1 MALEDKDIKQISDA
15 IKSGIENSFKD
26 IGDSF
31 NQVAER
37 LKIIA
42 RQQERNIPDA
52 SLGYRGG
59 SFGRSSFD
67 MTLEEKI
74 RRAERGNA
82 LQYKDTKTSTSA
94 RRVLNGINEP
104 KRQLEYKKND
114 VEEAI
119 EHYRNTIDE
128 LKKTYN
134 LLGQSDAE
142 ILDGAKEKFSE
153 LSEEVDKLKDK
164 LEEIKN
170 TDFTEAFDFDENG
183 EVLSANIDK
192 VKELKEHFKD
202 ISLTEE
208 DIESIA
214 RDQKAGKEDLY
225 AITSKLNGLENKRR
239 DVGEAI
245 SNVYDNQTDALREQA
260 RYADLAINTMKEG
273 VSQISRGFGK
283 LKNLALDL
291 AEGWRKVDQASA
303 NFAKNVGVGSKGL
316 IALRKNTIDMVANKG
331 IGLNYGIG
339 MDELINITQ
348 NYSKVTGRNVGMTA
362 EDIETGAAMSRL
374 MGDKGGEFATALE
387 NFGLSYTE
395 AGKRAGKMFSDASKA
410 GLSFEKYSENFLK
423 NIKLAQNYTFRDG
436 LKGLERMAK
445 KATEIRLDM
454 QQVASFADK
463 VRTLQGAV
471 ETSAQLQVLGGPF
484 AQFSDPL
491 GMLNEGLNDIESLL
505 DRFNRMTG
513 GLSNF
518 NEKTGQ
524 VEVSTFNRE
533 RLRAAAQAMGMN
545 YDQVMESV
553 QEQGRRNFVEAQ
565 LKSGGRKFT
574 DEQREFLMNTATVQN
589 GQAQMS
595 FLDKNGNRVTK
606 NVNELT
612 AGDIEQAKAQNQS
625 DSDNIKSIAKATMSF
640 NEKVEGVKKTIEAIK
655 AKGIEPVMDWLNT
668 KLGKAQEYLNLI
680 KIAVIGIAGATALIG
695 VGKIGG
701 GLINTGRGAVNF
713 LHAGRYFRNTGGLAG
728 NLVSRTRF
736 GRGFNIGAAGRGGL
750 AGNSAGVRFSQ
761 TNWGQGIINNKSF
774 GGGNAARGLAKAGG
788 IAAGGILALGEA
800 GIAYHRSKKLD
811 KEYNDIAKEGKIK
824 KGSAEDEELIREK
837 YGKKGANWGRAAGTA
852 VGTALNFIPG
862 VGPILG
868 IALTGIIG
876 EVGASIG
883 QAIGRNSDKKI
894 KKELEERKQEA
905 IVEQGLHNTLRRAGF
920 DLKGGYEKTEYQQ
933 IMSVI
938 NRGGDNTITKEE
950 FETLPEELRKK
961 MMENGDVSLFPDLE
975 GFAIENASVDAEN
988 MTVNAASINI
998 NGEPYS
1004 KKARGGLL
1012 NGPSHAQGGMP
1023 ILGSNIEV
1031 EGGEYVV
1038 NKHATREHL
1047 GLLNAINKMGSGG
1060 TVEIK
1065 PRTDTS
1071 INPVRVL
1078 PSTTSTTNSTS
1089 TNETHVAPVDVNIN
1103 GKIELVGGNGKTADL
1118 SELMRDP
1125 VFIRQITNLIEQQMI
1140 FNNRGARYTDKFR
1153 S

>member
-1 MALEDKDIKQISDA
+1 MALDDKEIKQISDA
-15 IKSGIENSFKD
+15 IKTGIEDSFKG
-26 IGDSF
+26 IGESF

-37 LKIIA
+37 LKIIT

-59 SFGRSSFD
+59 RFGRSSFD
-67 MTLEEKI
+67 LTFEEKL
-74 RRAERGNA
+74 RRAERDNA

-94 RRVLNGINEP
+94 RRLLNGINEP
-104 KRQLEYKKND
+104 NRQLRYKRSD

-119 EHYRNTIDE
+119 EHYRKTIDE

-153 LSEEVDKLKDK
+153 LGEEVDKLKDK

-214 RDQKAGKEDLY
+214 KDQKAGKEELY
-225 AITSKLNGLENKRR
+225 AITSKLNGLENERKN
-239 DVGEAI
+239 VGEAI
-245 SNVYDNQTDALREQA
+245 SKVYNDQTDALREQA
-260 RYADLAINTMKEG
+260 RYADLAVSTMKQG
-273 VSQISRGFGK
+273 VSGMKNGFNQ
-283 LKNLALDL
+283 LKQL
-291 AEGWRKVDQASA
+291 AEGWRKVDQSSA

-316 IALRKNTIDMVANKG
+316 VALRKNTMDMVANKG

-491 GMLNEGLNDIESLL
+491 GMLNEGLQDMEGLL
-505 DRFNRMTG
+505 DRFNKMTG

-524 VEVSTFNRE
+524 VEVTAFNRE

-553 QEQGRRNFVEAQ
+553 QEQGRRNFVESQ
-565 LKSGGRKFT
+565 LKAGGRKFT

-640 NEKVEGVKKTIEAIK
+640 NEKWEGVQKMAEAVK
-655 AKGIEPVMDWLNT
+655 AKAVEPIMDWLNT
-668 KLGKAQEYLNLI
+668 KLGKAQEHLNFI
-680 KIAVIGIAGATALIG
+680 KIAVATIAGATALMGI
-695 VGKIGG
+695 GKIGG
-701 GLINTGRGAVNF
+701 GLINSGRGVVNF

-728 NLVSRTRF
+728 TVGNAGRLFRAGAGGKATMLPNGGGIF
-736 GRGFNIGAAGRGGL
+736 GKMGSFINKPLGRIAPKALGGGTQLGGAIGSIGAA
-750 AGNSAGVRFSQ
+750 AAIAGVA
-761 TNWGQGIINNKSF
+761 TGLIKGQQKVN
-774 GGGNAARGLAKAGG
+774 
-788 IAAGGILALGEA
+788 E
-800 GIAYHRSKKLD
+800 SKQAISNRD
-811 KEYNDIAKEGKIK
+811 KDIAIGKIK
-824 KGSAEDEELIREK
+824 KGSEEDREATIAADK
-837 YGKKGANWGRAAGTA
+837 RRREGRGEQIGAVAGTA
-852 VGTALNFIPG
+852 IGAVIA
-862 VGPILG
+862 GPIG
-868 IALTGIIG
+868 AA
-876 EVGASIG
+876 VGAWAGKELGKWIG
-883 QAIGRNSDKKI
+883 GATGKK
-894 KKELEERKQEA
+894 KQQKELEERKQEA
-905 IVEQGLHNTLRRAGF
+905 IVEQGLHNSLRRAGF
-920 DLKGGYEKTEYQQ
+920 DLKGGYEKSEYQQ

-1038 NKHATREHL
+1038 NKQATKDNL
-1047 GLLNAINKMGSGG
+1047 GLLNVINKMGSGG
-1060 TVEIK
+1060 VVEIK

-1089 TNETHVAPVDVNIN
+1089 TNETHVAPIDININ
-1103 GKIELVGGNGKTADL
+1103 GTIKLDGGNGKTSDL
-1118 SELMRDP
+1118 TELMRDP

-1140 FNNRGARYTDKFR
+1140 FNNRGARYTDKIR

>member
-59 SFGRSSFD
+59 RFGRSSFD
-67 MTLEEKI
+67 MTLEEKL
-74 RRAERGNA
+74 RGAERGNA

-119 EHYRNTIDE
+119 EHYRNIIDE

-245 SNVYDNQTDALREQA
+245 SKVYDSQTDALREQA
-260 RYADLAINTMKEG
+260 RYADLAVNTMKEG

-316 IALRKNTIDMVANKG
+316 VALRKNTMDMVANKG

-491 GMLNEGLNDIESLL
+491 GMLNEGLNDIEGLL

-595 FLDKNGNRVTK
+595 FLDKNGNRITK

-640 NEKVEGVKKTIEAIK
+640 NEKWEGVQKMAEAVK
-655 AKGIEPVMDWLNT
+655 AKAVEPVMDWLNT
-668 KLGKAQEYLNLI
+668 KLGKAQEHLNFI
-680 KIAVIGIAGATALIG
+680 KIAVATIAGATALMGI
-695 VGKIGG
+695 GKIGG

-728 NLVSRTRF
+728 SAGRAVRLFRAGSAGRAGMLVGGGGIF
-736 GRGFNIGAAGRGGL
+736 GKMGSFINKPLGRIAPNALGGGTQLGGAIGSIGAA
-750 AGNSAGVRFSQ
+750 AAIAGVA
-761 TNWGQGIINNKSF
+761 TGLIKGQQKVN
-774 GGGNAARGLAKAGG
+774 
-788 IAAGGILALGEA
+788 E
-800 GIAYHRSKKLD
+800 SKQAISNRD
-811 KEYNDIAKEGKIK
+811 KDIAIGRIK
-824 KGSAEDEELIREK
+824 KGSKEDREATIAADK
-837 YGKKGANWGRAAGTA
+837 RRREGRGEQIGAVAGTA
-852 VGTALNFIPG
+852 IGAVIG
-862 VGPILG
+862 GPI
-868 IALTGIIG
+868 
-876 EVGASIG
+876 GA
-883 QAIGRNSDKKI
+883 AIGAWAGKELGKWIGGATGKK
-894 KKELEERKQEA
+894 KQQKELEERKQEA